1 MQPTNMNYS
10 RVVESKY
17 NWHVISGVVYE
28 MNVKKWRMVALDLFQ
43 FELQTVVRKFGRH
56 IEVDSRLGKF
66 STEFKLRFN

>member
-1 MQPTNMNYS
+1 
-10 RVVESKY
+10 
-17 NWHVISGVVYE
+17 